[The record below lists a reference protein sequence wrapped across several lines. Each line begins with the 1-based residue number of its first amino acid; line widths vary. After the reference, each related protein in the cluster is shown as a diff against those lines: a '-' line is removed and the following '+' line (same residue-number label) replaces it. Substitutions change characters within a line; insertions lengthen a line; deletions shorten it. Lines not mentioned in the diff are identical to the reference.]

1 MPIERLYPTIEYP
14 VARGTPNI
22 SSLIKWDHHEDWFV
36 MKFATQKACKSGE
49 RKVTV
54 SLEESSYISGH
65 VIDGGAENE
74 TISNI
79 FQHLT
84 FVFFSPGRCIF
95 PATAYLELVWETL
108 SMITT
113 GSIYSTVNVEFEDI
127 RFLRATSMI
136 PGQSVDLTI
145 MIHYGSGQFEIT
157 ENGVTVVS
165 GRVRLI
171 NSSTVAGDDDA
182 NDDAVPVDDY
192 PVLEQKEFYKELRLR
207 GYHYNGLFRGVEE
220 ARGDGSRA
228 KVKWNDNWPAFMDAL
243 LQLAILAKDSRSLYL
258 PTRIRKIRVD
268 AMKHTKLLGERS
280 QLEAIYDPEL
290 KLIKCGGV
298 EIYGMVASS
307 IVRRKA
313 PGLEVF
319 DSYRFLPLMSSE
331 TLTLNDGVRVITQL
345 ILENSG
351 ITSKL
356 SIVEI
361 DAPSMNPLVSVFN
374 DAIAETPLI
383 KGELLLLT
391 EREFSLENVS
401 TKAERISKLRPTTH
415 SLTIAANVM
424 NNSIR
429 DAEILR
435 SIGENC
441 FLLSRQFGSTSFTNI
456 PQGFSLITA
465 VPTENETLVLLRRK
479 PESVTV
485 AATNPTVIEVLSHEF
500 TFEWV
505 DVLRTAIKRGP
516 VLLLAQN
523 DPYPGL
529 LGLVN
534 CLRREPGG
542 QNVRCMIIA
551 DRMAPKF
558 SLETA
563 LYRAQ
568 LEAGLTINVYRN
580 TVWGTYRFVK
590 LRQHLQETPRMGHFY
605 ANVQRLGDLSS
616 FDWFT
621 GNLSAKSPDDN
632 LVNVHF
638 SSINFRDVMLA
649 TGRLPP
655 EICGESRTSHDCL
668 LGLEYSG
675 VNRKGDRVM
684 GMVAVGAM
692 ATQVEPVEYL
702 TWKVPKD
709 LSLRDAATIPA
720 VYITIYYAFFFH
732 RPIAKGNTILIHAGS
747 GGIGLAAIRVA
758 LAYGVQVFTTV
769 STEQKKKFILSLF
782 PQLKCK
788 FT

>member
-1 MPIERLYPTIEYP
+1 
-14 VARGTPNI
+14 
-22 SSLIKWDHHEDWFV
+22 
-36 MKFATQKACKSGE
+36 
-49 RKVTV
+49 
-54 SLEESSYISGH
+54 
-65 VIDGGAENE
+65 
-74 TISNI
+74 
-79 FQHLT
+79 
-84 FVFFSPGRCIF
+84 
-95 PATAYLELVWETL
+95 
-108 SMITT
+108 
-113 GSIYSTVNVEFEDI
+113 
-127 RFLRATSMI
+127 MI
-136 PGQSVDLTI
+136 PGQNVDLTI

-171 NSSTVAGDDDA
+171 NSSTITGDDE
-182 NDDAVPVDDY
+182 NDVVASPIDNY
-192 PVLEQKEFYKELRLR
+192 PILEQKEFYKELRLR
-207 GYHYNGLFRGVEE
+207 GYHYSGLFRGVEE
-220 ARGDGSRA
+220 ARGDGLRA
-228 KVKWNDNWPAFMDAL
+228 KVRWNDNWPAFMDAL
-243 LQLAILAKDSRSLYL
+243 LQIAILAKDSRSLYL

-268 AMKHTKLLGERS
+268 AMMQTKMLGERS
-280 QLEAIYDPEL
+280 QLDAIYDPEL
-290 KLIKCGGV
+290 KVIKCGGV

-313 PGLEVF
+313 PGVEVF
-319 DSYRFLPLMSSE
+319 ESYRFLPLMSSE
-331 TLTLNDGVRVITQL
+331 TLTLNDGIRVITQ
-345 ILENSG
+345 IVLENSA

-361 DAPSMNPLVSVFN
+361 DESTMNPLVSVFN
-374 DAIAETPLI
+374 DVIVETPLI
-383 KGELLLLT
+383 KCKLMLLT
-391 EREFSLENVS
+391 ERELSLENVS
-401 TKAERISKLRPTTH
+401 TKNERISKLTTPNL
-415 SLTIAANVM
+415 LTIGANVL
-424 NNSIR
+424 NNLIR
-429 DAEILR
+429 DAEILQ
-435 SIGENC
+435 SIDENC

-456 PQGFSLITA
+456 PPGFALITA

-479 PESVTV
+479 QAPGTV
-485 AATNPTVIEVLSHEF
+485 VAPKPTVIEVLSHEF

-505 DVLRTAIKRGP
+505 DLLRTAIKRGP
-516 VLLLAQN
+516 VLLVAQN

-534 CLRREPGG
+534 CLRREPSG
-542 QNVRCMIIA
+542 QNVRCVIIA

-558 SLETA
+558 SPDSILFRNQLET
-563 LYRAQ
+563 
-568 LEAGLTINVYRN
+568 GLAINVYRN

-590 LRQHLQETPRMGHFY
+590 LRQHLQEIPRIGHFF

-621 GNLSAKSPDDN
+621 GNLSSNASADD
-632 LVNVHF
+632 LVNIHF

-655 EICGESRTSHDCL
+655 EICGESRTSHECL

-675 VNRKGDRVM
+675 VNVNGDRIM

-692 ATQVEPVEYL
+692 ATQVEPVQCL

-720 VYITIYYAFFFH
+720 VYITVYYAFFFH
-732 RPIAKGNTILIHAGS
+732 RPIVKGNTILIHAGS

-758 LAYGVQVFTTV
+758 LAYGLQVFTTV

-788 FT
+788 FTKIYHQMEVKL

>member
-1 MPIERLYPTIEYP
+1 
-14 VARGTPNI
+14 
-22 SSLIKWDHHEDWFV
+22 
-36 MKFATQKACKSGE
+36 
-49 RKVTV
+49 
-54 SLEESSYISGH
+54 
-65 VIDGGAENE
+65 
-74 TISNI
+74 
-79 FQHLT
+79 
-84 FVFFSPGRCIF
+84 
-95 PATAYLELVWETL
+95 
-108 SMITT
+108 MITT
-113 GSIYSTVNVEFEDI
+113 GSIYSTINVEFEDI
-127 RFLRATSMI
+127 RFLRATSMV
-136 PGQSVDLTI
+136 PGQNVDLTI

-165 GRVRLI
+165 GCVRVI
-171 NSSTVAGDDDA
+171 NTNTLDEDDDDA
-182 NDDAVPVDDY
+182 DAIPIDDY

-220 ARGDGSRA
+220 ARGDGLRA

-243 LQLAILAKDSRSLYL
+243 LQLAIVAKDSRSLYL

-268 AMKHTKLLGERS
+268 AMKHTRLLSERS
-280 QLEAIYDPEL
+280 QLDAIYDPEL

-313 PGLEVF
+313 PGLEVL

-331 TLTLNDGVRVITQL
+331 TLSLSDGVRVITQL
-345 ILENSG
+345 ILENAAV
-351 ITSKL
+351 TSKL
-356 SIVEI
+356 SIVEV
-361 DAPSMNPLVSVFN
+361 DNAALEPLVPLFG
-374 DAIAETPLI
+374 DAISETPLI
-383 KGELLLLT
+383 KGELQLLT
-391 EREFSLENVS
+391 DRVLNLESVNM
-401 TKAERISKLRPTTH
+401 KNERISKLPKTH
-415 SLTIAANVM
+415 LLTIGANVL
-424 NNSIR
+424 NNVIR
-429 DAEILR
+429 EGETLR
-435 SIGENC
+435 SVGQNS
-441 FLLSRQFGSTSFTNI
+441 FLLSRQFGSTSFTNV
-456 PQGFSLITA
+456 PQGFALITA
-465 VPTENETLVLLRRK
+465 VPTEKETLVLLRCK
-479 PESVTV
+479 PAPSAAV
-485 AATNPTVIEVLSHEF
+485 APKPTVIEVLSQEF

-505 DVLRTAIKRGP
+505 ETLRASIKRGP
-516 VLLLAQN
+516 VLLVAQN

-542 QNVRCMIIA
+542 HNVRCVVIA

-558 SLETA
+558 SLEGA
-563 LYRAQ
+563 LYRTQ

-590 LRQHLQETPRMGHFY
+590 LRQHLQETPRTGHFY

-621 GNLSAKSPDDN
+621 GNLSSSAPADG
-632 LVNVHF
+632 LVNIHY

-655 EICGESRTSHDCL
+655 EICGESRTSHECL

-675 VNRKGDRVM
+675 VNVKGDRVM

-692 ATQVEPVEYL
+692 ATQVEAVENL

-758 LAYGVQVFTTV
+758 LAYGLQVFTTV
-769 STEQKKKFILSLF
+769 STEQKRKFILSLF

-788 FT
+788 FAVSQVSVE

>member
-1 MPIERLYPTIEYP
+1 
-14 VARGTPNI
+14 
-22 SSLIKWDHHEDWFV
+22 
-36 MKFATQKACKSGE
+36 
-49 RKVTV
+49 
-54 SLEESSYISGH
+54 
-65 VIDGGAENE
+65 
-74 TISNI
+74 
-79 FQHLT
+79 
-84 FVFFSPGRCIF
+84 
-95 PATAYLELVWETL
+95 
-108 SMITT
+108 MITT

-127 RFLRATSMI
+127 RFLHATSMI
-136 PGQSVDLTI
+136 SGQNVDLTI

-165 GRVRLI
+165 GRVRLV
-171 NSSTVAGDDDA
+171 NSSNVINDFDA
-182 NDDAVPVDDY
+182 STNAIPIDGY

-220 ARGDGSRA
+220 ARGDGLRA

-268 AMKHTKLLGERS
+268 AMKHTKMLGD
-280 QLEAIYDPEL
+280 LTHLDAIYDPEL

-307 IVRRKA
+307 IIRRKA
-313 PGLEVF
+313 PGLKVL

-331 TLTLNDGVRVITQL
+331 TLTLNDGVRIIMQL
-345 ILENSG
+345 ILESSAV
-351 ITSKL
+351 TSKL
-356 SIVEI
+356 GIVEV
-361 DAPSMNPLVSVFN
+361 DEPTMNPLVSVFN
-374 DAIAETPLI
+374 DAIAEKPLI

-391 EREFSLENVS
+391 ERELSLENV
-401 TKAERISKLRPTTH
+401 
-415 SLTIAANVM
+415 
-424 NNSIR
+424 
-429 DAEILR
+429 
-435 SIGENC
+435 
-441 FLLSRQFGSTSFTNI
+441 STSFTNI
-456 PQGFSLITA
+456 PQGFVLVTA
-465 VPTENETLVLLRRK
+465 VPTENETLVLLRRRSTTGAVIALK
-479 PESVTV
+479 
-485 AATNPTVIEVLSHEF
+485 PTVIEVLSHEF

-505 DVLRTAIKRGP
+505 DVLRAEIKRGP
-516 VLLLAQN
+516 VLLVAQN

-542 QNVRCMIIA
+542 HNVRCVIIT

-558 SLETA
+558 SLENP
-563 LYRAQ
+563 LYRTQ
-568 LEAGLTINVYRN
+568 LETGLTVNVYRN

-590 LRQHLQETPRMGHFY
+590 LRQHLQETSRIGHFY

-621 GNLSAKSPDDN
+621 GNLSSNAPVDD
-632 LVNVHF
+632 LVNIHY

-655 EICGESRTSHDCL
+655 EICGESRTSHECL

-675 VNRKGDRVM
+675 VNVNGARVM

-692 ATQVEPVEYL
+692 ATQVEPVTWL

-758 LAYGVQVFTTV
+758 LAYGLQVFTTV

-788 FT
+788 QTISSIGGIH

>member
-1 MPIERLYPTIEYP
+1 
-14 VARGTPNI
+14 
-22 SSLIKWDHHEDWFV
+22 
-36 MKFATQKACKSGE
+36 
-49 RKVTV
+49 
-54 SLEESSYISGH
+54 
-65 VIDGGAENE
+65 
-74 TISNI
+74 
-79 FQHLT
+79 
-84 FVFFSPGRCIF
+84 
-95 PATAYLELVWETL
+95 
-108 SMITT
+108 MITT
-113 GSIYSTVNVEFEDI
+113 ASIHSTVNVEFEDI

-171 NSSTVAGDDDA
+171 NSNSADDEENETVPL
-182 NDDAVPVDDY
+182 VDY
-192 PVLEQKEFYKELRLR
+192 PILDQKEFYKELRLR

-220 ARGDGSRA
+220 ARGDGLRA
-228 KVKWNDNWPAFMDAL
+228 KVRWNDNWPAFMDAL

-268 AMKHTKLLGERS
+268 AMKHTKILSGDIDQSILN
-280 QLEAIYDPEL
+280 AIYDPEL
-290 KLIKCGGV
+290 QLIKCGGV

-313 PGLEVF
+313 PGLEVL

-331 TLTLNDGVRVITQL
+331 TLTLSDGVRVITQL
-345 ILENSG
+345 ILEN
-351 ITSKL
+351 TAVTPKM
-356 SIVEI
+356 SIVEN
-361 DAPSMNPLVSVFN
+361 DDPTMNPLVSVFN

-383 KGELLLLT
+383 RGEILLLT
-391 EREFSLENVS
+391 ERELSLENVS
-401 TKAERISKLRPTTH
+401 TKNERISKLGTNNLLSIGT
-415 SLTIAANVM
+415 NVL
-424 NNSIR
+424 NNLNR
-429 DAEILR
+429 EADTLR

-441 FLLSRQFGSTSFTNI
+441 YLLSRQFGSTSFTNI
-456 PQGFSLITA
+456 PKGFVLITA

-479 PESVTV
+479 
-485 AATNPTVIEVLSHEF
+485 AALNPATAAKPTVIEVLSHEF

-505 DVLRTAIKRGP
+505 EVLRDAIKRGP

-534 CLRREPGG
+534 CLRREPSG
-542 QNVRCMIIA
+542 QNVRCVIIA

-558 SLETA
+558 SLDLA
-563 LYRAQ
+563 LYRTQ
-568 LEAGLTINVYRN
+568 LETGLTINVYRN

-590 LRQHLQETPRMGHFY
+590 LRQHLQETPRLGHFY

-621 GNLSAKSPDDN
+621 GNLTSNAAVED
-632 LVNVHF
+632 LVNIHY

-655 EICGESRTSHDCL
+655 EICGESRTSHECL

-675 VNRKGDRVM
+675 VNVNGDRVM

-692 ATQVEPVEYL
+692 ATQIEPVKYL

-709 LSLRDAATIPA
+709 LSLRDAATLPA

-758 LAYGVQVFTTV
+758 LAYGLQVFTTV
-769 STEQKKKFILSLF
+769 STEQKRKFILGLF
-782 PQLKCK
+782 PQLKRK
-788 FT
+788 LTNVQR

>member
-1 MPIERLYPTIEYP
+1 
-14 VARGTPNI
+14 
-22 SSLIKWDHHEDWFV
+22 
-36 MKFATQKACKSGE
+36 
-49 RKVTV
+49 
-54 SLEESSYISGH
+54 
-65 VIDGGAENE
+65 
-74 TISNI
+74 
-79 FQHLT
+79 
-84 FVFFSPGRCIF
+84 
-95 PATAYLELVWETL
+95 
-108 SMITT
+108 
-113 GSIYSTVNVEFEDI
+113 
-127 RFLRATSMI
+127 MI
-136 PGQSVDLTI
+136 PGQNVDLNI

-165 GRVRLI
+165 GRVQLI
-171 NSSTVAGDDDA
+171 NSHSAGEDDVVD
-182 NDDAVPVDDY
+182 VIPVNDY
-192 PVLEQKEFYKELRLR
+192 PVLNQKEFYKELRLR

-220 ARGDGSRA
+220 ARADGLHA

-243 LQLAILAKDSRSLYL
+243 LQLAIVAKDSRALYL

-268 AMKHTKLLGERS
+268 ALQHTRILSDRT
-280 QLEAIYDPEL
+280 QLNAIYDPEL

-313 PGLEVF
+313 PGLEVL

-345 ILENSG
+345 ILENTVA
-351 ITSKL
+351 TSKL

-361 DAPSMNPLVSVFN
+361 DEPSMNPLVSVFN

-383 KGELLLLT
+383 RGELLLLT
-391 EREFSLENVS
+391 DRELNLENVS
-401 TKAERISKLRPTTH
+401 TKNERISKLPTK
-415 SLTIAANVM
+415 SLLVIGVNVLNHLNREADM
-424 NNSIR
+424 LKWI
-429 DAEILR
+429 D
-435 SIGENC
+435 ENC
-441 FLLSRQFGSTSFTNI
+441 YLLSRQLGSTSFTNI
-456 PQGFSLITA
+456 PKGFNLITA
-465 VPTENETLVLLRRK
+465 VPVETGTLVLLRRK
-479 PESVTV
+479 AAPITSITNVVTK
-485 AATNPTVIEVLSHEF
+485 PTVIEILSQEF

-505 DVLRTAIKRGP
+505 DTLRAAIKRGP
-516 VLLLAQN
+516 VVLLAQN

-542 QNVRCMIIA
+542 HNVRCVIIS

-558 SLETA
+558 SLDSA
-563 LYRAQ
+563 LYRSQ
-568 LEAGLTINVYRN
+568 LDIGLSINVYRN
-580 TVWGTYRFVK
+580 TVWGTYRFLK
-590 LRQHLQETPRMGHFY
+590 LRHHLQETPRIGHFY

-621 GNLSAKSPDDN
+621 GNLSLSNASADD
-632 LVNVHF
+632 LVNIHF

-655 EICGESRTSHDCL
+655 EICGESRTSHECL

-675 VNRKGDRVM
+675 VNVNGDRVM

-692 ATQVEPVEYL
+692 ATQVEPVKHL

-758 LAYGVQVFTTV
+758 LAYGVEVFTTV
-769 STEQKKKFILSLF
+769 STEQKRKFILGLF
-782 PQLKCK
+782 PQLKRKCLAFGK
-788 FT
+788 SGNEF